1 MPLRNHLDA
10 SAPFFISYTGSK
22 ITKGTA
28 YCWFRKILRMAGIP
42 FIGDHRGP
50 RVHDLRH
57 TFAVHSLM
65 KQVRSGRDI
74 YCLLPILSVFMGHK
88 TLAGTEHYV
97 RLTSEIFPELNMQI
111 GEVSWSSLT
120 GSKAEDAPYRLET
133 SALPH
138 CMRSANICSMRM
150 LAVFSNGRRSCPL
163 R

>member
-1 MPLRNHLDA
+1 MHLRNHLDA

-50 RVHDLRH
+50 RVHVSRH

-111 GEVSWSSLT
+111 GEVSSYVFPSLE
-120 GSKAEDAPYRLET
+120 KLVRENEE
-133 SALPH
+133 
-138 CMRSANICSMRM
+138 
-150 LAVFSNGRRSCPL
+150 
-163 R
+163 